1 KKMSKSDPNPKS
13 YVAVLDSRDTI
24 IKKFKSAVTDSG
36 DGIYRSEEKAGI
48 SNLMTIYSVF
58 TGKSDEEIV
67 SEFAGRGYGDFKLAV
82 GESVA
87 DTLNPIKER
96 FDTILKDKAYL
107 EKCYTEGNEAA
118 MQRSEKILN
127 KVYKKVGFGI

>member
-1 KKMSKSDPNPKS
+1 
-13 YVAVLDSRDTI
+13 
-24 IKKFKSAVTDSG
+24 
-36 DGIYRSEEKAGI
+36 SEEKAGI